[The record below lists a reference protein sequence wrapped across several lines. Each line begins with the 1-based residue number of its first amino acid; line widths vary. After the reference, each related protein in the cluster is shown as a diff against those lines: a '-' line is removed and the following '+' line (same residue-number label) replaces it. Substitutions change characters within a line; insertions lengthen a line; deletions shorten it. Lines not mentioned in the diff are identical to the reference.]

1 MVEQIDEKRKLERA
15 RLLTKQSFK
24 ENSYEFDDSITPF
37 NGNPLE
43 AKTITD
49 IISCLEAGSADIEAN
64 VIGVNKESQII
75 NRKIGKDEFLE
86 SAKQDTTKLKF
97 KESVDAFAYD
107 ADQPSSAVGADFIP
121 LLGGPFNKQQYMKDY
136 LKGHS
141 TAFFYYHHDP
151 FANAVIN
158 MTRDFTL
165 GRGFSVN
172 FKNKTAQAMWDAF
185 AEVNKLDEVMD
196 NIAAEMSI
204 YGEVMLWWLPN
215 KQTYVAYQ
223 VSAGQMPPKGV
234 LPRFRLIDPSVIW
247 EIVTY
252 PEDISRVLYYQWV
265 AACLHG
271 DTKIACLDGED
282 KTIRELAESWDKA
295 KIPVPI
301 YSYDIENKKVIPAF
315 AHSIIKTGIKR
326 CVKVILDSGDEI
338 IASYDH
344 PFLTRDGEYI
354 WAENLE
360 EGQSL
365 MPLYRDI
372 GKNGYER
379 IYQPELKMTQNTHRM
394 VAENLWDID
403 DGYVI
408 HHEDGDKK
416 NNNPENLKII
426 LDKDH
431 RSNHAKELWQTES
444 YKNKV
449 NEARNASMQSEEY
462 RSIMSNLKKGF
473 KLTPEQESKRLKT
486 FKENIKSSEAFNKMN
501 AINSKI
507 FSSKEFKEKN
517 SIRLKSLWDNPDY
530 VESQKQKLR
539 DAWIRRKEK
548 MANNHKVVS
557 VIPFGEHEVYDL
569 TVEGTHNF
577 ALSCGVFTHNTQYQI
592 YTGRDKDRDVPSTK
606 FIFQQIPAEQVD
618 HFKINVVSNE
628 KRGRSD
634 LYPCFGYFK
643 RLRDSVNYAIIGMQ
657 KNAAWAIDTS
667 IDGDQTDIDSYVASQ
682 ESMGTIP
689 PAGSEFVHSTKVVR
703 THLANSSA
711 GGKGGVPAF
720 DWALSC
726 IAAGTGF
733 PISYFG
739 THLSGTSTRASAIVS
754 TEPIAKKIE
763 KRQMVYERIVKIM
776 AKRLLEPIGITDVPE
791 VTFPQVISQDSSAM
805 LKDIAGA
812 QMQGW
817 ISKERAAEMA
827 AKELNITTF
836 KWQEEQDKM
845 SSEPNV
851 GNLLTNPLTT
861 PSMSSVG
868 SSSSAVTSDERKSIS
883 DSNGY

>member
-1 MVEQIDEKRKLERA
+1 MVEQVDEKKKLERA
-15 RLLTKQSFK
+15 RLLTKQAFK
-24 ENSYEFDDSITPF
+24 ENAYEFDDSISPF

-43 AKTITD
+43 AKTISD
-49 IISCLEAGSADIEAN
+49 IIKCLEAGTADIEAN
-64 VIGVNKESQII
+64 VIGVNKESQVS
-75 NRKIGKDEFLE
+75 NRKIGKAEFLE
-86 SAKQDTTKLKF
+86 AAKQDTTSLKF
-97 KESVDAFAYD
+97 RESMDTFAYD
-107 ADQPSSAVGADFIP
+107 NDMPSSSVGSDFIP

-141 TAFFYYHHDP
+141 TAFYYYHHDP

-185 AEVNKLDEVMD
+185 AEVNNLHEVMD
-196 NIAAEMSI
+196 NIAAEMAI

-215 KQTYVAYQ
+215 KQTYIAYNVAQ
-223 VSAGQMPPKGV
+223 GQMPPKGV

-265 AACLHG
+265 A
-271 DTKIACLDGED
+271 
-282 KTIRELAESWDKA
+282 
-295 KIPVPI
+295 P
-301 YSYDIENKKVIPAF
+301 
-315 AHSIIKTGIKR
+315 
-326 CVKVILDSGDEI
+326 
-338 IASYDH
+338 
-344 PFLTRDGEYI
+344 
-354 WAENLE
+354 
-360 EGQSL
+360 
-365 MPLYRDI
+365 
-372 GKNGYER
+372 
-379 IYQPELKMTQNTHRM
+379 
-394 VAENLWDID
+394 
-403 DGYVI
+403 
-408 HHEDGDKK
+408 
-416 NNNPENLKII
+416 
-426 LDKDH
+426 
-431 RSNHAKELWQTES
+431 
-444 YKNKV
+444 
-449 NEARNASMQSEEY
+449 
-462 RSIMSNLKKGF
+462 
-473 KLTPEQESKRLKT
+473 
-486 FKENIKSSEAFNKMN
+486 
-501 AINSKI
+501 
-507 FSSKEFKEKN
+507 
-517 SIRLKSLWDNPDY
+517 
-530 VESQKQKLR
+530 
-539 DAWIRRKEK
+539 
-548 MANNHKVVS
+548 
-557 VIPFGEHEVYDL
+557 
-569 TVEGTHNF
+569 
-577 ALSCGVFTHNTQYQI
+577 TQYQI

-643 RLRDSVNYAIIGMQ
+643 RLRDSVNYSIISMQ

-682 ESMGTIP
+682 EAMGTIP

-703 THLANSSA
+703 THLASSSA
-711 GGKGGVPAF
+711 GGKGGMPAF

-726 IAAGTGF
+726 IASGTGF

-776 AKRLLEPIGITDVPE
+776 AKRLLEPLGITDVPE

-836 KWQEEQDKM
+836 NWQEEQEKM
-845 SSEPNV
+845 SSEPNT
-851 GNLLTNPLTT
+851 GNSLTNPLTT

-868 SSSSAVTSDERKSIS
+868 SSPSAVTSDERKSIS